1 MKQLLPLFFTLI
13 ATSAMAQVLPRMPN
27 GPTPENKDIRVEPLK
42 VPTIGELNKAVLAY
56 RAGDYENALKISDD
70 LAKRGDA
77 NAAALVG
84 FLYENGMGVEKSYE
98 MAAKYY
104 RQGSLQNSSDAMM
117 GMGRIWVLDNDV
129 VTKEEVDNA
138 YKSAIKAK
146 RNDAYT
152 PYGDFLMAQSRFQLA
167 AAQYDIGAQKGD
179 VNAAY
184 SLAILLDDGDENIP
198 DDFIKARTLLKQ
210 AADGGIPAAMADYG
224 LLIYQGRGGDKN
236 LAQAAEWF
244 KKSAE
249 AGDKT
254 GAFYWAL
261 VNAKGEGVKQDI
273 PTAKKYAEIAKSE
286 VPDAERLYQQI
297 LNYEKLKG
305 NNSQNQKQTNLKPKS
320 KPQK

>member
-1 MKQLLPLFFTLI
+1 MKKLLPLFFTLI

-117 GMGRIWVLDNDV
+117 GMGRIWVLDNNV
-129 VTKEEVDNA
+129 VTTEEVDNA

-146 RNDAYT
+146 RN
-152 PYGDFLMAQSRFQLA
+152 
-167 AAQYDIGAQKGD
+167 
-179 VNAAY
+179 AAY
-184 SLAILLDDGDENIP
+184 
-198 DDFIKARTLLKQ
+198 
-210 AADGGIPAAMADYG
+210 
-224 LLIYQGRGGDKN
+224 
-236 LAQAAEWF
+236 
-244 KKSAE
+244 
-249 AGDKT
+249 
-254 GAFYWAL
+254 
-261 VNAKGEGVKQDI
+261 
-273 PTAKKYAEIAKSE
+273 
-286 VPDAERLYQQI
+286 
-297 LNYEKLKG
+297 
-305 NNSQNQKQTNLKPKS
+305 
-320 KPQK
+320 